1 MTSEVVRIKKVTWE
15 GYYFGVSPVQT
26 GPAIIRYS
34 WNGIEPCSGYDY
46 DQAVTDNCAVAPTR
60 APTPAPTRTPT
71 RDPTEE
77 GFIATSSEIPVA
89 PDEPFGGWGDP
100 HLTNVKGEHFEL
112 NSPGEHVLVKIPRGS
127 GRDFQLHATV
137 AQFNSRGGRKACKF
151 FFTNF
156 SMSGAWLGLDHNDK
170 IDVWA
175 GKGGSLD
182 DFGLVFGKDRTI
194 THFRKLVKA
203 QEATML
209 GGTMVE
215 ACGEN
220 VNSESYSLC
229 QRLGHKF
236 RRNPKK
242 VLLTLS
248 SPKPVH
254 LALSRYESADPA
266 FLDISVDGLSA
277 HGSDDV
283 GGLLGNDDHSKVSA
297 WPSDCEPKKPRNPL
311 E

>member
-1 MTSEVVRIKKVTWE
+1 ML
-15 GYYFGVSPVQT
+15 VQ
-26 GPAIIRYS
+26 
-34 WNGIEPCSGYDY
+34 
-46 DQAVTDNCAVAPTR
+46 
-60 APTPAPTRTPT
+60 
-71 RDPTEE
+71 
-77 GFIATSSEIPVA
+77 
-89 PDEPFGGWGDP
+89 
-100 HLTNVKGEHFEL
+100 
-112 NSPGEHVLVKIPRGS
+112 IPRGS
-127 GRDFQLHATV
+127 GRDFQLRATV

-182 DFGLVFGKDRTI
+182 DFGLVSGKDRTI

-220 VNSESYSLC
+220 VNSESHSLC

-277 HGSDDV
+277 HRSGDV
-283 GGLLGNDDHSKVSA
+283 GGLLGNDDHSEVSA
-297 WPSDCEPKKPRNPL
+297 WPSDCTPKKPRNPR